1 MEAQP
6 ALRWSARDIVLHAV
20 ALEDLYRPVI
30 PLDREMD
37 RELALGN
44 PQHGTKTWIQREVV
58 GRSVE
63 LGERRS

>member
-1 MEAQP
+1 
-6 ALRWSARDIVLHAV
+6 
-20 ALEDLYRPVI
+20 
-30 PLDREMD
+30 MD

>member
-1 MEAQP
+1 
-6 ALRWSARDIVLHAV
+6 VLHAV
-20 ALEDLYRPVI
+20 ALEDLYRAVI

-44 PQHGTKTWIQREVV
+44 PQHGTKAGIQREVI